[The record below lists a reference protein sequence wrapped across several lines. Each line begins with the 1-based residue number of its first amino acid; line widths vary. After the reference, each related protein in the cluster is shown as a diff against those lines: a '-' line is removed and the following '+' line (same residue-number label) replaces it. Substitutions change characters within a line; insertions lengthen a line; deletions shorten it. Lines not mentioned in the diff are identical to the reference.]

1 MACLFFTIRIGLT
14 DLRINVC
21 KGSPM
26 WRALFVVIPLILLFI
41 FAVAFGAHNKMIISV
56 NFIAAQ
62 KDMTVASLLALF
74 LGIGFLFGALTM
86 SLSYWRE
93 KLRNRRL
100 KKAIVK
106 QKR

>member
-1 MACLFFTIRIGLT
+1 
-14 DLRINVC
+14 
-21 KGSPM
+21 M
-26 WRALFVVIPLILLFI
+26 WRALFVVLPLILLFV
-41 FAVAFGAHNKMIISV
+41 FAVAFGAHNKTTISV

-93 KLRNRRL
+93 RIRNRRL
-100 KKAIVK
+100 QKTLAK
-106 QKR
+106 QKH